1 MFPPEWR
8 SRALAR
14 DIDVVERLHL
24 FDHRA
29 VKSFGHGLGLER
41 PGHDIDIV
49 FGQQILEPVHFGIAP
64 FRRVAIEEA
73 ADHVIGLTRAA
84 MPRAEFGAG
93 KALFEGGHIRHVA
106 GPKALG
112 NRVQA
117 GIVHIMRPEV
127 LNPLFVETD
136 ALEGVGPKLRKP
148 LEKLGLTRVRD
159 IAYHLPERF
168 VTRRAI
174 ANLDEGGEGEQVIVA
189 LTPTEHRAGRSQRAP
204 YRVLAQDDAGNICA
218 LTYFGRASYTARKQ
232 LPVGERRWVAGRLD
246 RYGDMLQIVHPDHV
260 ESESAAN
267 LAQLN
272 EPVYRLS
279 EGLTQPRVAGL
290 VAQAM
295 ERLPKLPEWIEPG
308 QFDREGWPTWRDA
321 LHLAHRS
328 DNARARD
335 RLAYDE
341 LLANS
346 LALLLVKADSRRR
359 KGQALRSDGSLR
371 AKLQLPFEMT
381 GAQRRSI
388 AEIEGDM
395 QQEAPMLRLLQG
407 DVGAGKTVVAL
418 AAMLIAVEA
427 GKQAAL
433 LAPTEI
439 LARQHYETL
448 RTMAAPTGAEVA
460 LLTGRA
466 KGKEREGILMGLLDG
481 SIDIL
486 VGTHSIFQDTVNYRD
501 LALVVVDE
509 QHRFGVQ
516 QRLALAAKGK
526 RAPHTLAMTATPIPR
541 SLTLAQYGEMDV
553 SRLDELPPGRQAIDT
568 RVVSQDRLGDMVAA
582 VERHLASGQQAYWV
596 CPMVRESET
605 DDIAAAEARYASLK
619 DRFGTDV
626 VMVHGQLAPEVK
638 DANMERFADGEAKL
652 LIATTVIEVG
662 VDVPAATLM
671 VIEQAERFGLAQL
684 HQLRGR
690 VGRGSEKS
698 VCVLLRGNELSE
710 TGKKR
715 LALMRETQDGFRI
728 AEEDLELRG
737 GGELLGTRQSGEA
750 AFNVANLEQVQKLLP
765 AAHADARLLME
776 RDGGLTSERGEA
788 ARMLL
793 YLFERDWG
801 VQLLR
806 GG

>member
-1 MFPPEWR
+1 
-8 SRALAR
+8 
-14 DIDVVERLHL
+14 
-24 FDHRA
+24 
-29 VKSFGHGLGLER
+29 
-41 PGHDIDIV
+41 
-49 FGQQILEPVHFGIAP
+49 
-64 FRRVAIEEA
+64 
-73 ADHVIGLTRAA
+73 
-84 MPRAEFGAG
+84 
-93 KALFEGGHIRHVA
+93 
-106 GPKALG
+106 
-112 NRVQA
+112 
-117 GIVHIMRPEV
+117 MRPDI
-127 LNPLFVETD
+127 LNPLFAETQS
-136 ALEGVGPKLRKP
+136 LEGVGPKLMKP
-148 LEKLGLTRVRD
+148 LGKLGLERVKD
-159 IAYHLPERF
+159 IAYHLPDRF
-168 VTRRAI
+168 VTRRPI
-174 ANLDEGGEGEQVIVA
+174 ADLDEGAEGEQVIVA
-189 LTPTEHRAGRSQRAP
+189 LTPTEHRASRSARGP
-204 YRVLAQDDAGNICA
+204 FRVLAQDGAGNICA
-218 LTYFGRASYTARKQ
+218 ITYFGRASYTAKKL

-267 LAQLN
+267 LGRLN

-290 VAQAM
+290 VEQAL
-295 ERLPKLPEWIEPG
+295 ERLPELPEWIEPG
-308 QFDREGWPTWRDA
+308 QLERAGWPNWRDA
-321 LHLAHRS
+321 LRLSHRNE
-328 DNARARD
+328 NARARD

-359 KGQALRSDGSLR
+359 KGQALVGDGRLR
-371 AKLQLPFEMT
+371 VQLALPFEMT
-381 GAQRRSI
+381 GAQKRSI

-395 QQEAPMLRLLQG
+395 AQEAPMLRLLQG

-427 GKQAAL
+427 GQQAAL

-466 KGKEREGILMGLLDG
+466 KGREREGLLMGLLDG
-481 SIDIL
+481 SIDII
-486 VGTHSIFQDTVNYRD
+486 VGTHSLFQDSVAYKD
-501 LALVVVDE
+501 LGLVVIDE
-509 QHRFGVQ
+509 QHRFGVA

-526 RAPHTLAMTATPIPR
+526 RSPHTLAMTATPIPR

-568 RVVSQDRLGDMVAA
+568 RVVAQDRMDDVVAGVA
-582 VERHLASGQQAYWV
+582 RHLASGQQAYWV
-596 CPMVRESET
+596 CPMVRDNES
-605 DDIAAAEARYASLK
+605 DDIAAAEARFAALRE
-619 DRFGTDV
+619 RFGDAV

-638 DANMERFADGEAKL
+638 DANMERFASGEAML
-652 LIATTVIEVG
+652 LVATTVIEVG

-698 VCVLLRGNELSE
+698 VCLLVRGAELSE
-710 TGKKR
+710 TGRKR

-750 AFNVANLEQVQKLLP
+750 AFSIADLDQVQRLLP
-765 AAHADARLLME
+765 AAHADARILID
-776 RDGGLTSERGEA
+776 RDGGLTSARGEA
-788 ARMLL
+788 ARILL

>member
-1 MFPPEWR
+1 
-8 SRALAR
+8 
-14 DIDVVERLHL
+14 
-24 FDHRA
+24 
-29 VKSFGHGLGLER
+29 
-41 PGHDIDIV
+41 
-49 FGQQILEPVHFGIAP
+49 
-64 FRRVAIEEA
+64 
-73 ADHVIGLTRAA
+73 
-84 MPRAEFGAG
+84 
-93 KALFEGGHIRHVA
+93 
-106 GPKALG
+106 
-112 NRVQA
+112 
-117 GIVHIMRPEV
+117 MRPDV
-127 LNPLFVETD
+127 LNPLFAESQTLD
-136 ALEGVGPKLRKP
+136 GVGPKLAKP

-159 IAYHLPERF
+159 LLYHLPERF

-174 ANLDEGGEGEQVIVA
+174 TNLDEAGEGEQVIVA
-189 LTPTEHRAGRSQRAP
+189 LTPTEHRAARNPGRGPFRI
-204 YRVLAQDDAGNICA
+204 LAQDEVGNICSI
-218 LTYFGRASYTARKQ
+218 TYFGRASYTGKKQ
-232 LPVGERRWVAGRLD
+232 LPIGEKRWVAGRLD

-260 ESESAAN
+260 EETSDAN
-267 LAQLN
+267 MGRMT

-279 EGLTQPRVAGL
+279 EGLTQPRVISL
-290 VAQAM
+290 VEQSLAKA
-295 ERLPKLPEWIEPG
+295 PKLPEWIEPG
-308 QFDREGWPTWRDA
+308 QFEKEGWPNWQKAVRE
-321 LHLAHRS
+321 AHKGL
-328 DNARARD
+328 NEPARN

-359 KGQALRSDGSLR
+359 KGQALQGDASLR
-371 AKLQLPFEMT
+371 AKLDLPFEMT
-381 GAQRRSI
+381 GAQKRSVT
-388 AEIEGDM
+388 EIEGDL

-418 AAMLIAVEA
+418 KAMLIANEA

-439 LARQHYETL
+439 LARQHFETL
-448 RTMAAPTGAEVA
+448 RKMAAPTGVEVA

-466 KGKEREGILMGLLDG
+466 KGREREGLLMSLLQGD
-481 SIDIL
+481 IDIL
-486 VGTHSIFQDTVNYRD
+486 VGTHAIFQDSVTYKD
-501 LALVVVDE
+501 LGLVVIDE
-509 QHRFGVQ
+509 QHRFGVA
-516 QRLALAAKGK
+516 QRLALAGKGK

-553 SRLDELPPGRQAIDT
+553 SRLDELPPGRQTIDT
-568 RVVSQDRLGDMVAA
+568 LVFPQGRLEEMVAA
-582 VERHLASGQQAYWV
+582 VGRHLATGQQAYWV
-596 CPMVRESET
+596 CPMVREASGSFET
-605 DDIAAAEARYASLK
+605 SDIAAAEARYAQLAEH
-619 DRFGTDV
+619 FGDQV
-626 VMVHGQLAPEVK
+626 VMVHGQLHPEIK
-638 DANMERFADGEAKL
+638 DANMEAFASGKAKL

-662 VDVPAATLM
+662 VDVPSATLM

-698 VCVLLRGNELSE
+698 RCVLLRSDELSE

-715 LALMRETQDGFRI
+715 LTYVKESQDGFYL
-728 AEEDLELRG
+728 AEKDLELRG

-750 AFNVANLEQVQKLLP
+750 AFRIADLEQVQKLLP

-788 ARMLL
+788 ARILL